1 MDSGSGAKTR
11 PNYGAFS
18 DRPHHDRKT
27 QHNSVMMG
35 IVNPTE
41 LRAPMLNRIVRRIEE
56 RIVLIGK
63 RIEQKRLNG
72 DISAGEVSV
81 V

>member
-1 MDSGSGAKTR
+1 MMD
-11 PNYGAFS
+11 
-18 DRPHHDRKT
+18 
-27 QHNSVMMG
+27 

-72 DISAGEVSV
+72 DISFLLAKLASFE
-81 V
+81 